1 MNGMILWF
9 SDISVQSKFVF
20 SDQTFKEVPF
30 SYIAFRNMES
40 TLSNERRKQTRR
52 PRTVSLYNS
61 CYSNSDKHMI
71 DEMCSPYDNINTDF

>member
-20 SDQTFKEVPF
+20 SDQTLKRCRFL
-30 SYIAFRNMES
+30 
-40 TLSNERRKQTRR
+40 TLHFAIWNQRFPTRDGN
-52 PRTVSLYNS
+52 TVSLYNS
-61 CYSNSDKHMI
+61 CYSNSDKPMI